1 MCELLGLSSRKKIT
15 VNSYLRE
22 FFSHSDIHC
31 HGWGLALFYQQAV
44 SMEKE
49 AICGNQS
56 LYLRQRIAHPIVID
70 NMIAH
75 IRLAS
80 VGRMFYEN
88 CHPFVKHDN
97 RGRSWTLAHNG
108 TIFQGP
114 QLEMFKSVQEGQTDS
129 ECILYYIIDE
139 VNKKQDELGWPLTP
153 EERFRLLDE
162 LVTRLSVGNKLN
174 LLVWDGE
181 YMYVHTNYQGTL
193 HMLQKD
199 ADTLW
204 FSTRPLDDAPWQAVP
219 FLRLFVFR
227 EGRLVF
233 QGEGGSQEYFDPEK
247 DFEYKR
253 LDFANL

>member
-1 MCELLGLSSRKKIT
+1 MRMLSKRSRTESPLPNIISPAI
-15 VNSYLRE
+15 VRPSLRV
-22 FFSHSDIHC
+22 FRSVVIPP
-31 HGWGLALFYQQAV
+31 
-44 SMEKE
+44 M
-49 AICGNQS
+49 
-56 LYLRQRIAHPIVID
+56 LRR
-70 NMIAH
+70 
-75 IRLAS
+75 
-80 VGRMFYEN
+80 
-88 CHPFVKHDN
+88 
-97 RGRSWTLAHNG
+97 G

-129 ECILYYIIDE
+129 ERILYYIIDE

-162 LVTRLSVGNKLN
+162 LVTRLSAGNKLN

-181 YMYVHTNYQGTL
+181 YMYVHTNYRVPL

-219 FLRLFVFR
+219 FLRLLVFR

>member
-1 MCELLGLSSRKKIT
+1 M
-15 VNSYLRE
+15 SYFLKSQI
-22 FFSHSDIHC
+22 FTYIFSP
-31 HGWGLALFYQQAV
+31 
-44 SMEKE
+44 
-49 AICGNQS
+49 
-56 LYLRQRIAHPIVID
+56 LYV
-70 NMIAH
+70 
-75 IRLAS
+75 
-80 VGRMFYEN
+80 
-88 CHPFVKHDN
+88 VKHV
-97 RGRSWTLAHNG
+97 L
-108 TIFQGP
+108 
-114 QLEMFKSVQEGQTDS
+114 VDS
-129 ECILYYIIDE
+129 LTCLTSLCLYRTHVIDE

-181 YMYVHTNYQGTL
+181 YMYVHTNYRGTL

-219 FLRLFVFR
+219 FLRLLVFR

>member
-1 MCELLGLSSRKKIT
+1 
-15 VNSYLRE
+15 
-22 FFSHSDIHC
+22 
-31 HGWGLALFYQQAV
+31 
-44 SMEKE
+44 
-49 AICGNQS
+49 
-56 LYLRQRIAHPIVID
+56 
-70 NMIAH
+70 MIAH

-129 ECILYYIIDE
+129 ERILYYIIDE

-162 LVTRLSVGNKLN
+162 LVTRLSAGNKLN

-181 YMYVHTNYQGTL
+181 YMYVHTNYRGTL

-219 FLRLFVFR
+219 FLRLLVFR

>member
-1 MCELLGLSSRKKIT
+1 MRMLSKRSRTESPLPNIISPAI
-15 VNSYLRE
+15 VRLSLRV
-22 FFSHSDIHC
+22 FRSVVIPP
-31 HGWGLALFYQQAV
+31 
-44 SMEKE
+44 M
-49 AICGNQS
+49 
-56 LYLRQRIAHPIVID
+56 LRR
-70 NMIAH
+70 
-75 IRLAS
+75 
-80 VGRMFYEN
+80 
-88 CHPFVKHDN
+88 
-97 RGRSWTLAHNG
+97 G

-129 ECILYYIIDE
+129 ERILYYIIDE

-181 YMYVHTNYQGTL
+181 YMYVHTNYRGTL

-219 FLRLFVFR
+219 FLRLLVFR